1 MIRRGLFEPIQR
13 LYCARCRAV
22 TSVLSVVKLSK
33 LIKLKE
39 LRNIMDPYI
48 NEWLNLVIRFA
59 HLITGI
65 AWIGASFYFV
75 WLDNHLETP
84 PQWKKDKG
92 IGGDLWAIHGGG
104 FYEVAKYKL
113 APEQMPTTLHWFKW
127 EAYTTWITGF
137 LLLSLMFYVGAES
150 YLIDKRVADLTQLQA
165 IALGLGSIVVGV
177 GCYEILVRTSLKNH
191 GLVLG
196 IILLIIGTALSYG
209 LTQIFSARGAYMHI
223 GAIIGTI
230 MAGNVFF
237 GIIPSQRALVKAVE
251 EGKAPEAKFGLNAK
265 LRSTHNTYIT
275 LPVLFIM
282 ISNHYPITFNH
293 SANWLVLMVI
303 VLITAAIRQYFVLR
317 HFGKQKP
324 LIFVGAIIAT
334 IVLAYA
340 IAPQSVELTAKQ
352 KQQTVT
358 DTQVQTII
366 EQRCSSCHSNNNSD
380 DVFQSAQ
387 AGVIFNDISSI
398 KQWVPRIKA
407 RVIDA
412 KDMPFMNK
420 TQMTDEER
428 NTLAVWLANNKG

>member
-1 MIRRGLFEPIQR
+1 
-13 LYCARCRAV
+13 
-22 TSVLSVVKLSK
+22 
-33 LIKLKE
+33 
-39 LRNIMDPYI
+39 MDPYI

-84 PQWKKDKG
+84 PTEKSAKG

-113 APEQMPTTLHWFKW
+113 APPKMPSTLHWFKW

-137 LLLSLMFYVGAES
+137 LLLTLMFYVGAET
-150 YLIDKRVADLTQLQA
+150 YLIDKRIADLTQFQA
-165 IALGLGSIVVGV
+165 ILYGIGAIVVGV
-177 GCYEILVRTSLKNH
+177 GIYEALVRTKLRNH
-191 GLVLG
+191 G
-196 IILLIIGTALSYG
+196 IILGLILLIVATALSYG
-209 LTQIFSARGAYMHI
+209 LTQIFSARGAYMHM

-237 GIIPSQRALVKAVE
+237 GIMPSQRALVKAVE
-251 EGKAPEAKFGLNAK
+251 EGTAPDPAYGLNAK
-265 LRSTHNTYIT
+265 VRSTHNTYTT
-275 LPVLFIM
+275 LPILFIM
-282 ISNHYPITFNH
+282 ISNHYPMTFNH

-303 VLITAAIRQYFVLR
+303 ILITAAVRQYFVLR

-324 LIFVGAIIAT
+324 LILVASIFAT

-340 IAPQSVELTAKQ
+340 IAPRSINADKALTGV
-352 KQQTVT
+352 QQQITVT
-358 DTQVQTII
+358 DAQVSTII
-366 EQRCSSCHSNNNSD
+366 EQRCGTCHSDTPSD
-380 DVFQSAQ
+380 TVFTIAP
-387 AGVIFNDISSI
+387 AGIVFPDIETI
-398 KQWVPRIKA
+398 KQWAPRLKA

-420 TQMTDEER
+420 TAMTEQER
-428 NTLAVWLANNKG
+428 AQLAIWLAKNAQK

>member
-1 MIRRGLFEPIQR
+1 MEP
-13 LYCARCRAV
+13 YV
-22 TSVLSVVKLSK
+22 
-33 LIKLKE
+33 
-39 LRNIMDPYI
+39 

-59 HLITGI
+59 HLVTGI

-75 WLDNHLETP
+75 WLDNHLEKP
-84 PQWKKDKG
+84 PQWKNDKG

-150 YLIDKRVADLTQLQA
+150 YLIDKRVADLTQVQA
-165 IALGLGSIVVGV
+165 IALGLGAIALGV
-177 GCYEILVRTSLKNH
+177 GSYEILVRTQLKNH
-191 GLVLG
+191 GLLLG
-196 IILLIIGTALSYG
+196 IILLILGTVLSYG
-209 LTQIFSARGAYMHI
+209 LTQVFSARGAYMHM

-230 MAGNVFF
+230 MAGNVFL
-237 GIIPSQRALVKAVE
+237 GIMPSQRALVKAVE
-251 EGKAPEAKFGLNAK
+251 EGTAPEAKFGLNAK

-303 VLITAAIRQYFVLR
+303 VIITAAIRQYFVLR
-317 HFGKQKP
+317 HFGKQKT

-334 IVLAYA
+334 IMLAYA
-340 IAPQSVELTAKQ
+340 IAPRSVELSAAK
-352 KQQTVT
+352 KQQRISAE
-358 DTQVQTII
+358 QVQVII
-366 EQRCSSCHSNNNSD
+366 EQRCSACHSEKNTD
-380 DVFQSAQ
+380 DIFTSAQ
-387 AGVIFNDISSI
+387 AGVIFTDMASI
-398 KQWVPRIKA
+398 EQWAPRIKA

-420 TQMTDEER
+420 TQMTDGER
-428 NTLAVWLANNKG
+428 DTLAIWLVQHKSQ

>member
-1 MIRRGLFEPIQR
+1 
-13 LYCARCRAV
+13 
-22 TSVLSVVKLSK
+22 
-33 LIKLKE
+33 
-39 LRNIMDPYI
+39 MDPYI
-48 NEWLNLVIRFA
+48 NEWLNLIIRFA

-84 PQWKKDKG
+84 PQEKADKG

-113 APEQMPTTLHWFKW
+113 APPVMPKNLHWFKW

-150 YLIDKRVADLTQLQA
+150 FLIDKRVANLTQIQA
-165 IALGLGSIVVGV
+165 IALGLSSIVIGV
-177 GCYEILVRTSLKNH
+177 GIYEMLVRTKLKDH
-191 GLVLG
+191 GLLLG
-196 IILLIIGTALSYG
+196 IILLIVGTALSYG
-209 LTQIFSARGAYMHI
+209 LTQIFSARGAYMHM
-223 GAIIGTI
+223 GAIFGTI

-237 GIIPSQRALVKAVE
+237 GIMPSQRALVKAVE
-251 EGKAPEAKFGLNAK
+251 EGKAPDSKFGLNAK

-275 LPVLFIM
+275 LPILFIM

-334 IVLAYA
+334 IILAYV
-340 IAPQSVELTAKQ
+340 IAPKRVELTA
-352 KQQTVT
+352 QQTQHIVT
-358 DTQVQTII
+358 DLQVQAIV
-366 EQRCSSCHSNNNSD
+366 EQRCSACHSDNNTD
-380 DVFQSAQ
+380 EIFTSAQ
-387 AGVIFNDISSI
+387 AGVIFSDMVSI
-398 KQWVPRIKA
+398 KQWAPRIQA
-407 RVIDA
+407 RVVDA

-420 TQMTDEER
+420 TQMTEDER
-428 NTLAVWLANNKG
+428 NTLAIWLTQNK